1 MKSFSLPGVSLFL
14 LCSVSAP
21 SIAIAQDAAGT
32 DQDPDANVI
41 IVTGTGTAVRESDA
55 LQAVDTL
62 TAEELAVAFDGSLGA
77 TLADEAG
84 ISTTNFGPAVGR
96 PIIRGLGG
104 DRVRILSNSIGLIDA
119 STVSTDHAIT
129 SEALEAERVDILRG
143 AAAIPYGGNAI
154 GGVVN
159 VIDGS
164 IPSSKPDGVIDGS
177 LFVGGTTVDDGRQ
190 IAGRIK
196 TSFGPL
202 VLQAEGIDRNAGDL
216 SIPGFAKSQG
226 LRAMEQADDPDNFDP
241 GPEGVVT
248 NTAFGFSVYGGGAS
262 VVGDWGYV
270 GASIRQF
277 DSFYGLPLEDEENVG
292 IVMEQLRVD
301 INGEV
306 AVGLGPFHTLTF
318 AGGWVDYEHGEFA
331 DNEEGVSE
339 LATLFTNDGYE
350 GRASLINGRPGDEL
364 SGSFGLQYSYS
375 DFSAVGSEDFI
386 PPAETV
392 NFGIFAAQRFDLGGY
407 GFEGG
412 LRYETRDIDPIASD
426 DLSFDAFSAS
436 IGAFIRPQ
444 DDLFLGVTLSRT
456 ERAPTNAELF
466 SDGFHPATGTVE
478 IGQAD
483 LRKET
488 ALSIEGVAN
497 YEAGGTSIKGA
508 LYYTDFSDF
517 IFLANTGVVED
528 LGDGEEAFIFRYF
541 QDDAKF
547 WGFELAVEQDL
558 FAGANSRVFA
568 DTALEYTRADTS
580 TLGNVPYIPPFS
592 AILGLNYETD
602 LFSLRTDLE
611 LVADAGNQAEFELP
625 TDGYVFWG
633 VKGVA
638 KPLKTDDLNIIVSLE
653 NILNSE
659 GRLNTSQLKDIV
671 PLAGRNLRVSVVY
684 NF

>member
-1 MKSFSLPGVSLFL
+1 M
-14 LCSVSAP
+14 
-21 SIAIAQDAAGT
+21 
-32 DQDPDANVI
+32 
-41 IVTGTGTAVRESDA
+41 TGTGTAVRESDA

-77 TLADEAG
+77 TLADQAG

-96 PIIRGLGG
+96 PVIRGLGG
-104 DRVRILSNSIGLIDA
+104 DRVRILSNSIGLIDV

-164 IPSSKPDGVIDGS
+164 IPSSKPDDVIDGS
-177 LFVGGTTVDDGRQ
+177 LFLGGTTIDDGRQ

-216 SIPGFAKSQG
+216 SIPGFTKSAD

-301 INGEV
+301 INGEI

-350 GRASLINGRPGDEL
+350 GRASLLNGRPGDDL

-392 NFGIFAAQRFDLGGY
+392 NFGIFGAQRLDLGGY

-426 DLSFDAFSAS
+426 DLSFDAFSGS
-436 IGAFIRPQ
+436 IGAFVRPQ

-478 IGQAD
+478 IGKAD
-483 LRKET
+483 LKKET

-497 YEAGGTSIKGA
+497 YQSGGTMIKGA

-517 IFLANTGVVED
+517 IFLANTGVAQD
-528 LGDGEEAFIFRYF
+528 LGDGDEAFIFRYF
-541 QDDAKF
+541 QDDTKF
-547 WGFELAVEQDL
+547 WGFEVAAEQDL
-558 FAGANSRVFA
+558 FKGANNRVFA
-568 DTALEYTRADTS
+568 DAAIEYTRADTS

-592 AILGLNYETD
+592 TILGFNYESD

-625 TDGYVFWG
+625 TNGYVFWG
-633 VKGVA
+633 IKGVA
-638 KPLKTDDLNIIVSLE
+638 KPLKNDDLNIIVSLE